1 MLWKRFL
8 FLSLLAVFAFSFLSL
23 AESTINVT
31 AIDNEITTAEEAK
44 FSVTITNNRGV
55 PQEYSIYSLQSGEGW
70 DVAPSPLADK
80 IVKLGAGK
88 SYTTTI
94 VARLPEKNKEKFPP
108 GIYFVH
114 LTVQS
119 DQGESYTEALKIYL
133 RSEGIVDYLP
143 AIKATVDM
151 DEKINPQNP
160 LSIKLFLENK
170 NKLNLK
176 DLKIKIQSD
185 MPEFVKEVVVEL
197 QPLEKKT
204 VEFAVDPNDFQQPG
218 DYVLFFVFERAG
230 ETVKIIEKRVEIVSM
245 MSGFTMEVSE
255 EEQFLKTLRTLT
267 IKNGGNVRNTQ
278 TVKLPV
284 TFLESLFTNG
294 GADVQS
300 EEGKKYLAWEMTLNP
315 DETTIITA
323 VTNYR
328 IPLYALIVVL
338 LFAGFYFLVQSPLSI
353 RKTAVTVSSG
363 EGGALSEIKV
373 TLEVVNRSKKPVK
386 EISVIDVIPGIANME
401 KNLDVGTLKPREVKH
416 SKIGTKVFWSLAE
429 LDAHEQRLITY
440 NIRAKLNILG
450 TFSLPRAAV
459 EFKKKSGRKGK
470 AYSNVFRISG

>member
-8 FLSLLAVFAFSFLSL
+8 FLSLLVVFAFSFLCL

-31 AIDNEITTAEEAK
+31 AVKNEITTAEEAK
-44 FSVTITNNRGV
+44 FSLTIVNNRGV

-70 DVAPSPLADK
+70 DVAPYPLDDK
-80 IVKLGAGK
+80 IIRLAAGQ

-94 VARLPEKNKEKFPP
+94 IARLPEKNKEKFSP

-119 DQGESYTEALKIYL
+119 DLGESYTEALKIYL

-143 AIKATVDM
+143 SIKVTVDM

-185 MPEFVKEVVVEL
+185 MPEFVKEVVVDL

-204 VEFAVDPNDFQQPG
+204 VEFAVEPNDFQQPG

-230 ETVKIIEKRVEIVSM
+230 ETVKIIEKRVEIVSL
-245 MSGFTMEVSE
+245 MSEFTVDVSKE
-255 EEQFLKTLRTLT
+255 ERFLKIFRTLT
-267 IKNGGNVRNTQ
+267 ITNGGNIRNTQ
-278 TVKLPV
+278 TVKLPA
-284 TFLESLFTNG
+284 TFLESLFTGG
-294 GADVQS
+294 GADVKS
-300 EEGKKYLAWEMTLNP
+300 ESGNRYLTWEKTLNP
-315 DETTIITA
+315 NETTTLTA

-328 IPLYALIVVL
+328 IPVYVLIIIL
-338 LFAGFYFLVQSPLSI
+338 LFAGFYFIVQSPLSI

-373 TLEVVNRSKKPVK
+373 TLEVANRSKKPVK
-386 EISVIDVIPGIANME
+386 EISVIDVIPGIANIE

-416 SKIGTKVFWSLAE
+416 SKIGAKVFWSLAE

-440 NIRAKLNILG
+440 NIKAKLNILG